1 MSDGSIGFS
10 IAEERRAEHLGEA
23 RLGLVEGP
31 AAVGREPVDRLRGE
45 EHPDDV
51 PCAPGPVVERVGNLA
66 IVRLAPLLVAGLW
79 FVVQFV
85 PDVVLFVLPNGR
97 PSFVLQVAGVAV
109 ALGVVA
115 GTVRRRPIPVAAT
128 DPQPARRRQAGTD
141 AGGVGIGSRAGSVH
155 GGTR

>member
-1 MSDGSIGFS
+1 MT
-10 IAEERRAEHLGEA
+10 RA
-23 RLGLVEGP
+23 
-31 AAVGREPVDRLRGE
+31 
-45 EHPDDV
+45 
-51 PCAPGPVVERVGNLA
+51 
-66 IVRLAPLLVAGLW
+66 LVAGACLLLGGA
-79 FVVQFV
+79 VLVQLV

-115 GTVRRRPIPVAAT
+115 GTVRRRAISVAAT
-128 DPQPARRRQAGTD
+128 DPQPARRRQAATD